1 MQAREEVL
9 RALEV
14 RRDKLGKDVEV
25 AAARLK
31 ALRDAF
37 NKRRHQ
43 LLKACHQ
50 PLSKSVQRTESVADG
65 DVPAAGKAAG
75 KAAGRKS
82 VHRSASFKVSSLNTV
97 RDFSARC

>member
-37 NKRRHQ
+37 SKRRHQ
-43 LLKACHQ
+43 LLKACHK

-65 DVPAAGKAAG
+65 DVQAAG
-75 KAAGRKS
+75 KAAGRKC

-97 RDFSARC
+97 RDFTARC

>member
-1 MQAREEVL
+1 MHAREEVL

-43 LLKACHQ
+43 LHKACHK
-50 PLSKSVQRTESVADG
+50 PLSKSVQRTESVAVADG
-65 DVPAAGKAAG
+65 DVQAAG